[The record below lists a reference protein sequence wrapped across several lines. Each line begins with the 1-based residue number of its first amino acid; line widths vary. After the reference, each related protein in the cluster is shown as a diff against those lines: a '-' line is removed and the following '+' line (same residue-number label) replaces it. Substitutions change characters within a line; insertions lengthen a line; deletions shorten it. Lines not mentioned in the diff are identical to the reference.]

1 MPYNRNLSLNEHL
14 YMMDN
19 FLEQKSKVCPCFCS
33 LNETHTS
40 LRELSLPFFIHFS
53 LALYNAD
60 TALVA

>member
-1 MPYNRNLSLNEHL
+1 MPYDSNLSLNEHL
-14 YMMDN
+14 SKTDN
-19 FLEQKSKVCPCFCS
+19 FLKQKSKVCPCFCS
-33 LNETHTS
+33 LNGTHTS